1 MAVDLSVDTSDL
13 IKFANRMESA
23 AKTTGPII
31 TASLNE
37 IGDQVLSLVATNLTK
52 QSGLTLEQVRGMI
65 KVKRASRNDLAY
77 ELTIQRE
84 LTEGDDIRKLEGKRE
99 STDFGKRDPNDLV
112 IIVTKD
118 DDLVCMDCEELAAAG
133 PMPLDVAKEHIP
145 KHPHCRCVILPY
157 VQKGKRLP
165 VTMTSLTG
173 TDPEKRMGRSID
185 VSMTLRQIVQDVISK
200 SENKFKLSLK

>member
-1 MAVDLSVDTSDL
+1 VVDLSVDTSDL
-13 IKFANRMESA
+13 LKFARKMEDT

-31 TASLNE
+31 TTSLNE

-77 ELTIQRE
+77 ELTIQKE
-84 LTEGDDIRKLEGKRE
+84 LEEGDDVRKLEGKRE

-165 VTMTSLTG
+165 VTMTSVTG

-185 VSMTLRQIVQDVISK
+185 VDMTLRQIVQDVISK
-200 SENKFKLSLK
+200 SENKFKLTLK